1 MLLYIEIYKS
11 YKEIKDMKILET
23 NDIIGTH
30 TDAQIKALNEQIEK
44 HHEKDWSNGVG
55 CPDWEI
61 MTELKEIPNGEF
73 FALTPKC
80 STVYTKDEYIR
91 EVKKYACLN
100 NKNGEYRN
108 LKGDSKVYIGFTY

>member
-1 MLLYIEIYKS
+1 MRV
-11 YKEIKDMKILET
+11 LER
-23 NDIIGTH
+23 NNIIGTH

-44 HHEKDWSNGVG
+44 HHENGGAVGVG
-55 CPDWEI
+55 CADWEI

-91 EVKKYACLN
+91 EIKKYACLN
-100 NKNGEYRN
+100 NKTGEYRN

>member
-1 MLLYIEIYKS
+1 MLVIEKNNIVDTYS
-11 YKEIKDMKILET
+11 
-23 NDIIGTH
+23 
-30 TDAQIKALNEQIEK
+30 DAQIKDLEKQIEK
-44 HHEKDWSNGVG
+44 QHEKDWSNGVG

-61 MTELKEIPNGEF
+61 KTKLSEISNGEF

-100 NKNGEYRN
+100 EKKGEYRN
-108 LKGDSKVYIGFTY
+108 LKGDTIVYIGFTY